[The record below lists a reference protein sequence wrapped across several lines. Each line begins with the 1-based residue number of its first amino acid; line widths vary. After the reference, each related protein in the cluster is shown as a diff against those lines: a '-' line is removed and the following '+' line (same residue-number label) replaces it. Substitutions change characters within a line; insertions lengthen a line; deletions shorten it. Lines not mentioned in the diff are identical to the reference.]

1 MNVAPNLRSTAE
13 YQAMDAAHHWHPFT
27 DTGELASKGARVITA
42 AKGCW
47 LTDSDGNRILD
58 GMAGLWCVNTGYGRD
73 EIVEAVARQMRE
85 LPYYNT
91 FFQTTHPPAAEFSEA
106 LCAVA
111 PAHMNRVFF
120 TNSGSESNDTVFRL
134 ARIYW
139 ECMGKPSKKAFI
151 GRWNGYHGSTV
162 AAASLGGMKG
172 MHDQSGLPIEGIH
185 HIGQPYWFG
194 EGRYM
199 DPPVTEAEFGLMRA
213 RELETA
219 IEQLGADNICA
230 FIAEPIQGA
239 GGVII
244 PPDSYWP
251 EIQRI
256 CREHDIL
263 LVADEVICG
272 FGRTGNWW
280 GSDTFAITPDLMP
293 IAKGMTSGYV
303 PMGGVFISDR
313 VAGPLMEKAGEILHG
328 YTYSGHPAACAAG
341 LANLRIM
348 QEEKLVERVR
358 DDTGPYLAAKWA
370 SLSDHPLVGEARIK
384 GLVGALELVKDKTT
398 GARFADEGATEGST
412 GTRCRDLSVANGLIM
427 RATRDT
433 MVISPPLV
441 ISHEECDILAE
452 RARKTLDDLADA
464 LTREGALA

>member
-1 MNVAPNLRSTAE
+1 MNVTTNLRSTE
-13 YQAMDAAHHWHPFT
+13 DYRAMDAAHHWHPFT
-27 DTGELASKGARVITA
+27 DTNELNEKGARVITA

-58 GMAGLWCVNTGYGRD
+58 GMAGLWCVNIGYGRD
-73 EIVEAVARQMRE
+73 EIVDAVVRQMRE

-91 FFQTTHPPAAEFSEA
+91 FFSTTHPSVAEFAQA

-111 PAHMNRVFF
+111 PDHMNRVFF

-134 ARIYW
+134 ARVYW
-139 ECMGKPSKKAFI
+139 DCMGKPSKKAFI
-151 GRWNGYHGSTV
+151 SRKNAYHGSTV
-162 AAASLGGMKG
+162 AAASLGGMTP
-172 MHDQSGLPIEGIH
+172 MHKQSGLPIEGIS
-185 HIGQPYWFG
+185 HIGQPFWFG
-194 EGRYM
+194 EGRDM
-199 DPPVTEAEFGLMRA
+199 EPPVTEAEFGLMRA
-213 RELETA
+213 RELETE
-219 IEQLGADNICA
+219 IERLGADNVCA
-230 FIAEPIQGA
+230 FIGEPIQGA

-244 PPDSYWP
+244 PPDTYWP

-256 CREHDIL
+256 CTRHDIL

-280 GSDTFAITPDLMP
+280 GSDTFGITPDLMP

-313 VAGPLMEKAGEILHG
+313 VAGTVMDKAGEFAHG
-328 YTYSGHPAACAAG
+328 YTYSGHPVACAAG

-358 DDTGPYLAAKWA
+358 DDTAPYLAAGWSTLA
-370 SLSDHPLVGEARIK
+370 DHPLVGEARIR
-384 GLVGALELVKDKTT
+384 GMVGALELVRNKTT
-398 GARFADEGATEGST
+398 MERFKDEGAA
-412 GTRCRDLSVANGLIM
+412 GTRCRNLAMDNGLVI

-433 MVISPPLV
+433 MIISPPLV
-441 ISHEECDILAE
+441 MDHEECDQLVE
-452 RARKTLDDLADA
+452 RTHKSLDTLADE
-464 LTREGALA
+464 LTREGEMG

>member
-1 MNVAPNLRSTAE
+1 MNIAPNLRSTAE

-27 DTGELASKGARVITA
+27 DTKALNAKGARVITA
-42 AKGCW
+42 AEGVW
-47 LTDSDGNRILD
+47 LTDSEGNRILD
-58 GMAGLWCVNTGYGRD
+58 GMAGLWCVNVGYGRD

-91 FFQTTHPPAAEFSEA
+91 FFQTTHPPAAEFSKA

-139 ECMGKPSKKAFI
+139 DCMGKPSKKAFI
-151 GRWNGYHGSTV
+151 ARTNGYHGSTV

-172 MHDQSGLPIEGIH
+172 MHDQSGLPIEGVH

-194 EGRYM
+194 EGRDM

-213 RELETA
+213 RELEQA
-219 IEQLGADNICA
+219 IEEIGADTICA

-244 PPDSYWP
+244 PP
-251 EIQRI
+251 
-256 CREHDIL
+256 
-263 LVADEVICG
+263 
-272 FGRTGNWW
+272 GNWW
-280 GSDTFAITPDLMP
+280 GCDTFGIEADLMP

-313 VAGPLMEKAGEILHG
+313 VAGPLMDKAGEILHG
-328 YTYSGHPAACAAG
+328 YTYSGHPAACVAG

-358 DDTGPYLAAKWA
+358 DDTAPYLAAKWA
-370 SLSDHPLVGEARIK
+370 GLSDHPLVGEARIK
-384 GLVGALELVKDKTT
+384 GLVGALELVKNKTT
-398 GARFADEGATEGST
+398 GERFADEGAT
-412 GTRCRDLSVANGLIM
+412 GTRCRDLSVANGLVM

-433 MVISPPLV
+433 MVMSPPLV
-441 ISHEECDILAE
+441 ISREECDILVE
-452 RARKTLDDLADA
+452 RARKSLDDLADK
-464 LTREGALA
+464 LTREGALG